1 MNTRKVMIYISK
13 AQLLNA
19 LYNTY
24 EDATFFVGIGMEIGK
39 SFSEGLFCYKSYRYS
54 KSELLKIIEESCCD
68 EFHTIPEH
76 KDSLIIRESLF
87 VYLWDIDYAQRYPVP
102 SDVDGFT
109 HIVCQYNQHYD
120 IYYKIDRHKQ
130 TITFALGELKRTM
143 PLISHTE
150 WVWKLRSDALLCSDI
165 EHLDKTMQDPFW
177 SNVVVKIGRKA
188 LKIKAVF

>member
-1 MNTRKVMIYISK
+1 MNTKKVMICISK
-13 AQLLNA
+13 AKLLKA

-24 EDATFFVGIGMEIGK
+24 EDASFFVGVGMEEGK
-39 SFSEGLFCYKSYRYS
+39 SFSDGLFRYKSFRYS
-54 KSELLKIIEESCCD
+54 KGELLKIIEESFRD

-76 KDSLIIRESLF
+76 KDSLVISENLF
-87 VYLWDIDYAQRYPVP
+87 VYLGGIDYAQRYPVP
-102 SDVDGFT
+102 ADVDDFT

-120 IYYKIDRHKQ
+120 VYYKIDRDNQ
-130 TITFALGELKRTM
+130 TITFALGERKRTI

-177 SNVVVKIGRKA
+177 SNIVVKIGRKA